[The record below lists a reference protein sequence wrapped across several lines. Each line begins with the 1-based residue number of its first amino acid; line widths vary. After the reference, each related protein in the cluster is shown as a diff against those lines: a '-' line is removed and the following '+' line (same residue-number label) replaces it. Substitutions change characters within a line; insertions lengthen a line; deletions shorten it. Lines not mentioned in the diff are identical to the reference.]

1 MLVISYQN
9 TTFYTKNSSPPVC
22 PVLLGPIML
31 CMLEDKASYIT
42 LFQKMTGRIPCL
54 KVYLQAYCT
63 DGEKPLREALGQE
76 FESASHSCAKFTKNR
91 TFKTNVRSYK
101 FLMPSAKLWSMTYSA
116 LKGLCMHQQKRST
129 GKNSRNSSRSGTG

>member
-1 MLVISYQN
+1 
-9 TTFYTKNSSPPVC
+9 
-22 PVLLGPIML
+22 ML

-76 FESASHSCAKFTKNR
+76 FE
-91 TFKTNVRSYK
+91 RSDAFVCK
-101 FLMPSAKLWSMTYSA
+101 IHEK
-116 LKGLCMHQQKRST
+116 Q
-129 GKNSRNSSRSGTG
+129 NI